1 MRRLNRLVAA
11 AAVGGLVAA
20 GCSGSD
26 DDRASGS
33 GWARRT
39 VEVGRVEIEATP
51 LTVDDSGVEIR
62 LVFDTH
68 TVTLDTDIAAVASL
82 VASDVDHR
90 DGSWDGDGPGGH
102 HREGVLRF
110 ADAQPGDEAFEL
122 RLDGF
127 DEPVA
132 FRWPS

>member
-1 MRRLNRLVAA
+1 MRRLNQLLAA
-11 AAVGGLVAA
+11 AAVAGLVAA

-26 DDRASGS
+26 DNGASGS
-33 GWARRT
+33 GWERRT
-39 VEVGRVEIEATP
+39 VEVGRVEIQATP
-51 LTVDDSGVEIR
+51 LTVDDRGVEIR

-82 VASDVDHR
+82 VAGDVEHR
-90 DGSWDGDGPGGH
+90 DGTWDGDGPGGH

-110 ADAQPGDEAFEL
+110 TDAEPGDEGFEL

-132 FRWPS
+132 FRWLS